1 MVSVEQRDLVECLF
15 KLLPDSE
22 RGLLE
27 MRFFH
32 NMSYRRM
39 GDEFGVSLEC
49 VRFTVEK
56 ILKECRRI
64 MKYIDFG
71 KTEGE
76 LIAIPVINEKS
87 LLFNHDEK
95 KRLKLVAK
103 KEERKKLKKALYE
116 NFTATCMKR
125 YGNHWKYRVPSNFIE
140 YCLKHHRSSWRY
152 RVENGLYVHPFFKE
166 YYYNNKE
173 KFLKCG

>member
-1 MVSVEQRDLVECLF
+1 MVNVEQRDLVECLF

-39 GDEFGVSLEC
+39 GHEFGVSCHC
-49 VRFTVEK
+49 VRQAVEK

-71 KTEGE
+71 KTKGE
-76 LIAIPVINEKS
+76 LIVIPVINEKS

-95 KRLKLVAK
+95 KRLKLVAE
-103 KEERKKLKKALYE
+103 KEERKKLRKAIP
-116 NFTATCMKR
+116 
-125 YGNHWKYRVPSNFIE
+125 GVPAHFIE
-140 YCLKHHRSSWRY
+140 YCLKHHASSWRY
-152 RVENGLYVHPFFKE
+152 HVENGLYVHPFFKE